1 MKARDRVTLCIE
13 QARNH
18 SGETALR
25 ALTNAVEILADQLK
39 DEHVG
44 TYHPPMIAEIKTQDE
59 PGARTHD
66 SAPNATPAPNLVE
79 RLKKAY
85 VFAEMEAIAGGGDP
99 VDLGVRAILTSLSK
113 TPVAMMTADHIAT
126 LCGGEDYSPTDRRY
140 ARVAVQAFKEFVA
153 PILAA
158 KDARIEKL
166 EALYAAA
173 KVTDPERIETIELQ
187 RKRIVE
193 LEKQRD
199 DECGL
204 SNLRSFEIDT
214 WKKELAEAR
223 AKIAELESSHVATVE
238 AMQAALNM
246 AKRDYMATQTALD
259 ATKDKLQR
267 TEQDL
272 GAKLDRISELEK
284 RIAELTT
291 PVTADG
297 GKMHPSTLAFVRR
310 QIDNLDGH
318 GEPDDTR
325 EVGGPWIHKKDA
337 LRVIDEILV
346 VARREHEQQ
355 PAIQSPPMTVDGKT
369 PGQVANE
376 GYERAAGSR
385 TESWEAAANAVLRAF
400 GQPNQTTQT
409 NAAEVLGKLASYWE
423 KGAAYDGMPE
433 QYRRGLKDCAKELR
447 EELAK
452 LRSGPSQ
459 TQQDAVAALL
469 RVHSAIKHSLSLLPY
484 NTSFMN
490 GVAVVRKDNVEKN
503 VQRTF
508 DAEIA
513 KLGTEP
519 PSKATTPTFF
529 VNENG
534 LRGSYFCT
542 QFPFRP
548 FLHIGHD
555 IEFDDIP
562 RILKLG
568 RNDIIEVR
576 VVERAKQ

>member
-193 LEKQRD
+193 LEIQRD
-199 DECGL
+199 DERGL

-223 AKIAELESSHVATVE
+223 AKIAELESSHSATVA
-238 AMQAALNM
+238 AMQADLNM
-246 AKRDYMATQTALD
+246 VKRDYMAAQTALD

-291 PVTADG
+291 PVPADG
-297 GKMHPSTLAFVRR
+297 GKIHPSTLAFVRC

-346 VARREHEQQ
+346 VARRENEQQ
-355 PAIQSPPMTVDGKT
+355 PAIQSPPVTVDGKT
-369 PGQVANE
+369 PGQVGFE
-376 GYERAAGSR
+376 GYRDARHKATGEW
-385 TESWEAAANAVLRAF
+385 TSWEHELAAVQRDWWGSSALAVLRAF
-400 GQPNQTTQT
+400 GQP
-409 NAAEVLGKLASYWE
+409 
-423 KGAAYDGMPE
+423 
-433 QYRRGLKDCAKELR
+433 
-447 EELAK
+447 
-452 LRSGPSQ
+452 SQ
-459 TQQDAVAALL
+459 TQQTNAVEALR

-519 PSKATTPTFF
+519 PSKATTPKFF
-529 VNENG
+529 ANENE

-542 QFPFRP
+542 AITLRP
-548 FLHIGHD
+548 YLHVGHD

-568 RNDIIEVR
+568 RNDMIEVR